1 MVSDKLRAVTLVAS
15 LTACISLSAIPTV
28 GAAPPIGDPRRG
40 ETLYETKCGACH
52 SLDSNR
58 IGPAHRGVF
67 GRKAGSVSNYAYSPT
82 LKTSGLVWT
91 SANLDLWLS
100 GPTKMVKGTKM
111 GFQLASPQDRA
122 DVIAYLR
129 QVPPTK

>member
-1 MVSDKLRAVTLVAS
+1 M
-15 LTACISLSAIPTV
+15 
-28 GAAPPIGDPRRG
+28 
-40 ETLYETKCGACH
+40 YETKCGACH